1 MPQKTLPKE
10 RRLAKAKAWIPKY
23 DGQHIIKGYRKHF
36 GVDCLTAIRDLTEL
50 GIIDEATSQNLQRQ
64 EKARMVRVQQQ
75 REEKKAAEWAELHK
89 FQNDRFYYIAGYTPG
104 GAPYGVTWEEM
115 GLEPWEEIEEP

>member
-1 MPQKTLPKE
+1 MPKRTQPKE
-10 RRLAKAKAWIPKY
+10 KRLAKARSWIEKY

-36 GVDCLTAIRDLTEL
+36 GVDRLNAIRDLTEL
-50 GIIDEATSQNLQRQ
+50 GVFDEEMSQRLQEQ
-64 EKARMVRVQQQ
+64 EKARMELVRRQ

-89 FQNDRFYYIAGYTPG
+89 DQNDQFYYIAGYTSG

-115 GLEPWEEIEEP
+115 GLEPWEEIE